1 MSPTSSQD
9 SPGHQLVR
17 GALGILDLPMRDA
30 WVRDALLRRPLPA
43 LAHALES
50 VCFEAEQ
57 AAPEAQEVLCS
68 IVRVL
73 IAPPQAELIEGL
85 RSEVTEQS
93 LLSLGRLLRRPPPR
107 PPLEST
113 PELAPPNYG
122 TARPL
127 SLGERK
133 ALARRP
139 DRRKFDALL
148 RDPHPAVIEN
158 LLQNPR
164 LTEED
169 AVAIA
174 ARRPGSAEVLLA
186 LALHPRWSTRTR
198 VRLSLVLNPHTPP
211 EIAVAMTCL
220 LMNQELR
227 LVVDVT
233 TVSDVVRAVALE
245 LLHRRPPVLDPSGIE
260 DSDDALL
267 Q

>member
-1 MSPTSSQD
+1 
-9 SPGHQLVR
+9 
-17 GALGILDLPMRDA
+17 MRDA
-30 WVRDALLRRPLPA
+30 WVRDAVTRRPLPVVA
-43 LAHALES
+43 RLLES
-50 VCFEAEQ
+50 LCFDTEQ
-57 AAPEAQEVLCS
+57 AVPESHEVLGS
-68 IVRVL
+68 VVRVL
-73 IAPPQAELIEGL
+73 IAPAQGELVEGL
-85 RSEVTEQS
+85 RGEVIEQS
-93 LLSLGRLLRRPPPR
+93 LLSLGRLLRRAPPR
-107 PPLEST
+107 PSLET
-113 PELAPPNYG
+113 APEIAPPNYG

-169 AVAIA
+169 AIAIA
-174 ARRPGSAEVLLA
+174 ARRPGSAEVLLS

-198 VRLSLVLNPHTPP
+198 VRLSIVLNPHTPP
-211 EIAVAMTCL
+211 DIAIPMTCL

-233 TVSDVVRAVALE
+233 TVSDIVRAVAFE
-245 LLHRRPPVLDPSGIE
+245 LLHRRPPILDPAALE
-260 DSDDALL
+260 DTDDALL

>member
-1 MSPTSSQD
+1 MTHSSPQD
-9 SPGHQLVR
+9 FSGPQLVH

-30 WVRDALLRRPLPA
+30 WVRDALLRRPLPLIA
-43 LAHALES
+43 RVLEA
-50 VCFEAEQ
+50 VCFDTEQ
-57 AAPEAQEVLCS
+57 ASPDAHEVLGS
-68 IVRVL
+68 VVRVL
-73 IAPPQAELIEGL
+73 IAPAQAGLVEGL
-85 RSEVTEQS
+85 RAEATEHS
-93 LLSLGRLLRRPPPR
+93 LLSLGRMLRRPPPR

-113 PELAPPNYG
+113 PEPMIPSYG

-169 AVAIA
+169 AITIA
-174 ARRPGSAEVLLA
+174 ARRPGHAEVLLS

-198 VRLSLVLNPHTPP
+198 VRLSLVLNPYTPP
-211 EIAVAMTCL
+211 DIAVAMTCL

-227 LVVDVT
+227 LVVDIT
-233 TVSDVVRAVALE
+233 TVCDLVRSVAFE
-245 LLHRRPPVLDPSGIE
+245 LLHRRPPVLDPASIE
-260 DSDDALL
+260 DSEDGLV